1 MKTTGAAI
9 HYVTTEDRR
18 STRVAKL
25 IEEGRMT
32 EAGLAEVER
41 VKQDGRWGGR

>member
-1 MKTTGAAI
+1 MKMTGDPI
-9 HYVTTEDRR
+9 HFVTTEDWR

-25 IEEGRMT
+25 IEDGRMT

-41 VKQDGRWGGR
+41 ARQDGRWGGR